1 MSEKSIKNSPTSNN
15 HSAPKR
21 AGGNLIAKVNIYGNC
36 LIQDSIPFFHGN
48 VINIQIL
55 FTNNMHGQSRW
66 FKHRFHLGKCLSGTC
81 LFGAV
86 NWCTL

>member
-21 AGGNLIAKVNIYGNC
+21 VRGNLITKVNIYGNC

-48 VINIQIL
+48 VINIHIL
-55 FTNNMHGQSRW
+55 FTNNMHDQDDLNTD
-66 FKHRFHLGKCLSGTC
+66 FT
-81 LFGAV
+81 
-86 NWCTL
+86 